1 MKYGLSED
9 ALKKLHHV
17 FSCEENIEQVILY
30 GSRAKGNYKPFS
42 DVDIRFVRRQVGIY
56 GSLSGHTYY

>member
-30 GSRAKGNYKPFS
+30 GSRAKGNYKPFPM
-42 DVDIRFVRRQVGIY
+42 
-56 GSLSGHTYY
+56 